1 MSGSILYDLS
11 PKGRVQLSGQL
22 AYIYDLMAHFYQ
34 LDVTL
39 PAIADRRRR
48 WEWDV
53 VDEHGHTRKDLTL
66 MYPVE
71 LVPCEAWVQS
81 SPEAPL
87 IKPD

>member
-1 MSGSILYDLS
+1 
-11 PKGRVQLSGQL
+11 
-22 AYIYDLMAHFYQ
+22 MAHFYQ

-71 LVPCEAWVQS
+71 LVPCEA
-81 SPEAPL
+81 A
-87 IKPD
+87 ITKH

>member
-1 MSGSILYDLS
+1 
-11 PKGRVQLSGQL
+11 
-22 AYIYDLMAHFYQ
+22 MAHFYQ